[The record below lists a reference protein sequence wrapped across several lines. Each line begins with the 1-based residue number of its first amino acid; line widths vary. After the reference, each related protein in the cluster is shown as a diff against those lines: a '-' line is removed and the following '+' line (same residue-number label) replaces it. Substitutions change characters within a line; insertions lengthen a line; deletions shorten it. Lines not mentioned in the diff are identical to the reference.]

1 MPRGGNGHGWNVLR
15 ARKRSSERIAM
26 ALIRSTETVAVSLQV
41 VVWRVGAV
49 GTVEEATEAEEQHF
63 CAEFVARKL

>member
-1 MPRGGNGHGWNVLR
+1 
-15 ARKRSSERIAM
+15 M